1 MLRKWSRSTNV
12 EQRHGTTIMQH
23 RGCVMRILA
32 PLMMGST
39 LMELG
44 TNYIF
49 HGKRKATL
57 RHLLCLT
64 TLTQLT
70 HGTKKKKKKTRTVHL
85 KSLCKFGAN

>member
-1 MLRKWSRSTNV
+1 MKT
-12 EQRHGTTIMQH
+12 EKRHGATIMQH
-23 RGCVMRILA
+23 RGCVMRILL

-49 HGKRKATL
+49 HGKRRDAL

-64 TLTQLT
+64 TFTQLT
-70 HGTKKKKKKTRTVHL
+70 QGTPKKKKKNAF
-85 KSLCKFGAN
+85 SSA

>member
-1 MLRKWSRSTNV
+1 MKT
-12 EQRHGTTIMQH
+12 EKRHGATIKQH

-49 HGKRKATL
+49 HGKRRAVL

-64 TLTQLT
+64 TFTQLT
-70 HGTKKKKKKTRTVHL
+70 HGTKKKDAF
-85 KSLCKFGAN
+85 SSA

>member
-1 MLRKWSRSTNV
+1 
-12 EQRHGTTIMQH
+12 
-23 RGCVMRILA
+23 MRILA

-49 HGKRKATL
+49 RGKRGAVL

-64 TLTQLT
+64 TFTQLK
-70 HGTKKKKKKTRTVHL
+70 HSKKKRRIQF
-85 KSLCKFGAN
+85 SLRAYVNSVKIETK

>member
-1 MLRKWSRSTNV
+1 
-12 EQRHGTTIMQH
+12 
-23 RGCVMRILA
+23 MRILA